1 MKTRYLVIIFVAL
14 VICSCQENRPGP
26 AMGWTAQGA
35 VDRFC
40 GMYRMVSNSW
50 AGPVDADLTG
60 DGIVAGSHFE
70 ELLSGKWLGV
80 QEPLFHIQPVLKLDK
95 PQQFTLGAFGGD
107 YVEGWEESLS
117 AYSILSI
124 YCYYT
129 VDVNG
134 AIRVVVDEDR
144 MLQEQLSH
152 YNGEIPGVRHCRFDN
167 IEVSLE
173 GDIIALSGDTSYYNY
188 FTGNEIS
195 GRETFFY
202 KCVSSK
208 EKVE

>member
-1 MKTRYLVIIFVAL
+1 MRTRYLAIIFVSLAAF
-14 VICSCQENRPGP
+14 SCQEDRPGP
-26 AMGWTAQGA
+26 AMGWTAQDA

-50 AGPVDADLTG
+50 DGPLEADLTG

-124 YCYYT
+124 SCYYT

-144 MLQEQLSH
+144 MLHEQLSH